1 MINPTDTLARFNQT
15 VRMAEE
21 FNASRYNSAPN
32 RLSAD
37 FQAIRLTAIRLTALH
52 SVMNHRPHQSEY

>member
-1 MINPTDTLARFNQT
+1 MLNPTDTLARFNET

-21 FNASRYNSAPN
+21 SNANRYNLPPF

-37 FQAIRLTAIRLTALH
+37 FQITRLTALH
-52 SVMNHRPHQSEY
+52 SVMNHRADCPEY

>member
-37 FQAIRLTAIRLTALH
+37 FQAIRLTALH